1 MDIKCDEKIL
11 LLMITKDFIPMF
23 NADTFLVGIK
33 SDSNVSNS
41 EEPSMY
47 KRKSPEYNPCGP
59 FPPTPC
65 AVVETLRLGKF

>member
-1 MDIKCDEKIL
+1 
-11 LLMITKDFIPMF
+11 MITKDLITIFS
-23 NADTFLVGIK
+23 ADTFLVGIK

-41 EEPSMY
+41 EGPSMY
-47 KRKSPEYNPCGP
+47 EIKSPEYNPCGP